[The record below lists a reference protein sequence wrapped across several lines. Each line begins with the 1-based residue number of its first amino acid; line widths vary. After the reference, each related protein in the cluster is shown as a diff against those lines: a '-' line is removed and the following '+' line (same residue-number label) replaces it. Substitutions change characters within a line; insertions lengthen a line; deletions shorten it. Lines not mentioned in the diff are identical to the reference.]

1 MCPSTQP
8 ELLGDGAVLG
18 ASSGRAS
25 IVALCS
31 PLVEELDLVEDL
43 LSWPHPMNFG
53 EALFVVDDV
62 TERALRDVASQS
74 RERI

>member
-31 PLVEELDLVEDL
+31 PLTYELDLGEDL
-43 LSWPHPMNFG
+43 LSWPHPTNSG
-53 EALFVVDDV
+53 EALFMLDDV
-62 TERALRDVASQS
+62 IE
-74 RERI
+74 